1 MIQNG
6 KGWDTKELS
15 PLSVPLRAAFTLGA
29 DLLLPYHH
37 VSRNHEMHTHSVSLV
52 VPPQC
57 SLEASQATLQFLQDT
72 VFIRVVSQLALH

>member
-1 MIQNG
+1 MIRNG

-37 VSRNHEMHTHSVSLV
+37 VSQESPNAYTLRVPRRPSPMFTGSITGHFTVSTGH
-52 VPPQC
+52 C
-57 SLEASQATLQFLQDT
+57 FY
-72 VFIRVVSQLALH
+72 